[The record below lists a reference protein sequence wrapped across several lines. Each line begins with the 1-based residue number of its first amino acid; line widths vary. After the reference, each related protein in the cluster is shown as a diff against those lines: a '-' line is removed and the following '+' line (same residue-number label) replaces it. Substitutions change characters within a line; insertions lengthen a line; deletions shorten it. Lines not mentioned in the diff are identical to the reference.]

1 MEKLNYRFA
10 PVFPWG
16 KQLKGTSEGRL
27 GNRCKMKPGNTSPYC
42 SAWLRIYC
50 GHYVQPAQSHRPCF
64 ETSDVLIWS
73 RATEL
78 CVLVVGQNHIPG
90 LPSPTRSLVP
100 ASYHT
105 YLHSNL
111 KLGEHPAYK
120 QPQDYQKSRQGA
132 KTSPK
137 ACLGPN
143 RIHSTNAGGYNKIEE
158 ISMIQYLRDQED
170 TLHWVFAR
178 WAGAMSKGSP
188 ICS

>member
-1 MEKLNYRFA
+1 MGIMFSLLSHTGPALR
-10 PVFPWG
+10 
-16 KQLKGTSEGRL
+16 RL
-27 GNRCKMKPGNTSPYC
+27 
-42 SAWLRIYC
+42 
-50 GHYVQPAQSHRPCF
+50 
-64 ETSDVLIWS
+64 DVLIWS

-78 CVLVVGQNHIPG
+78 CVSVGQNHIPG

-105 YLHSNL
+105 YLHS
-111 KLGEHPAYK
+111 KLCPGEHPAYK

-158 ISMIQYLRDQED
+158 ISNDPISKGSGRYS
-170 TLHWVFAR
+170 TLGFAR
-178 WAGAMSKGSP
+178 WAVGLSP
-188 ICS
+188 RAPLSCS